1 VWFFTEVYKLVAQIP
16 EGKVATYG
24 QLAAM
29 LGSPGAARTVGWAMA
44 SAPEHLDLPCHR
56 VIRQSGELAPAYVF
70 GGYDAQRAEL
80 EVEGV
85 LFRPDGRVD
94 MKVCL
99 WDPCDDDT
107 TEIE

>member
-1 VWFFTEVYKLVAQIP
+1 VGFFAQVYKLVAQIP

-29 LGSPGAARTVGWAMA
+29 LGSPRAARIVGWAMA

-56 VIRQSGELAPAYVF
+56 VIRF

-80 EVEGV
+80 EAEGV
-85 LFRPDGRVD
+85 LFRPDGTVD
-94 MKVCL
+94 MKACL
-99 WDPCDDDT
+99 WGPCSD
-107 TEIE
+107 EIPE